1 MAEAN
6 KINPAT
12 RKAAPA
18 SRLTPELESFME
30 NHRKRPTVIAAAEI
44 NISSACALTMKAR
57 GGFNGISVCWVH
69 QVLCTFWL
77 YNAYGTI
84 TTRFGS
90 ILLNTGFVAISS
102 DEFCLSLYALCM
114 TVRLTGYR
122 LDI

>member
-18 SRLTPELESFME
+18 SKLTPELESFME

-57 GGFNGISVCWVH
+57 GGFNGISVCWVDH
-69 QVLCTFWL
+69 VFCTFWL

-84 TTRFGS
+84 TTRLARYFLTPVS
-90 ILLNTGFVAISS
+90 LQYPQTNST
-102 DEFCLSLYALCM
+102 FCFMLCAWQFA
-114 TVRLTGYR
+114 
-122 LDI
+122 